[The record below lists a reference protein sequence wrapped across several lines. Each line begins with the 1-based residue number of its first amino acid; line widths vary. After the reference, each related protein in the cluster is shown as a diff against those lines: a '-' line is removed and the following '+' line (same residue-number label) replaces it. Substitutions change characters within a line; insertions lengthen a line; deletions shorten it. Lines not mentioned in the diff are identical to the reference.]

1 MKVCL
6 INPTTPLDMGLWPPL
21 GLGYVASMLE
31 ERGHEVKII
40 DREVIKRKLRANFK
54 KLDDITIK
62 KLKVYKPNLI
72 GMSATT
78 ALIPDTYHIANIC
91 KRLSDAKII
100 LGGIHATILP
110 ERTLKE
116 CREIDIIVRREGEYP
131 ICEIA
136 DGKKLSRIL
145 GLHYRVGSKIH
156 FTPERQLVDNID
168 EYPIPARH
176 LFDMKFYTQPSP
188 AVIRG
193 LELRATHIFTAR
205 GCPYNCT
212 FCAGSKFFGW
222 KVRFHSPEYVIREV
236 EHIIDKYNVEGLH
249 FVEDMFLANV
259 PRAKQICNE
268 FIRRGINKKLVWSA
282 QLKVN
287 VARLDLL
294 KLMKKAGCVQVE
306 FGFESGSQRM
316 LNIMNKAST
325 VDMNYKAAKLAKK
338 AGIRILADILVG
350 MPGEQKKDL
359 TETIKFINKIKPNY
373 IGLCKLTP
381 VPGSKVYDELKSQNK
396 LFDDWKTFNIGAIN
410 NREVNYTDMETRE
423 FFRIYDYLEKQI
435 VQPIL
440 DKNYLY
446 YNLVHHP
453 LRIIRTSIL
462 KATANPRVVFKR
474 IYHSL
479 VKS

>member
-1 MKVCL
+1 
-6 INPTTPLDMGLWPPL
+6 
-21 GLGYVASMLE
+21 
-31 ERGHEVKII
+31 
-40 DREVIKRKLRANFK
+40 
-54 KLDDITIK
+54 
-62 KLKVYKPNLI
+62 
-72 GMSATT
+72 
-78 ALIPDTYHIANIC
+78 
-91 KRLSDAKII
+91 
-100 LGGIHATILP
+100 
-110 ERTLKE
+110 
-116 CREIDIIVRREGEYP
+116 
-131 ICEIA
+131 
-136 DGKKLSRIL
+136 
-145 GLHYRVGSKIH
+145 
-156 FTPERQLVDNID
+156 
-168 EYPIPARH
+168 
-176 LFDMKFYTQPSP
+176 
-188 AVIRG
+188 
-193 LELRATHIFTAR
+193 
-205 GCPYNCT
+205 
-212 FCAGSKFFGW
+212 
-222 KVRFHSPEYVIREV
+222 
-236 EHIIDKYNVEGLH
+236 
-249 FVEDMFLANV
+249 
-259 PRAKQICNE
+259 
-268 FIRRGINKKLVWSA
+268 VWSA